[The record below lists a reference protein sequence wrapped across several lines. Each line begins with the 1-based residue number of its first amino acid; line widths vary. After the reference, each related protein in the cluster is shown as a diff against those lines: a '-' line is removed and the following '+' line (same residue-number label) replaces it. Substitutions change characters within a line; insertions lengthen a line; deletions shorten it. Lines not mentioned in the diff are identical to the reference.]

1 MPATIPAT
9 GVHGARLR
17 EAQTSELGDLA
28 CLIRDSLIA
37 RLAVGWVDLTALYPD
52 RVVVRRDGRLLAYP
66 YTLGADNV
74 VTWGEPVEVVVDH
87 APTAVREAAD
97 STGRRWLVRAID
109 VGASKNGRDYPA
121 AVLREAVPLFEG
133 ARVLV
138 KSDAEHLA
146 GAGKD
151 VRNLVGKLR
160 SPRFVEAAGRD
171 PGGINAELVIV
182 DAGLAERMREAADLD
197 ALDLFQFSID
207 AVGKTKAGRVE
218 SISKI
223 KSLDL
228 IVEAAAGGRV
238 LNLIESTHTQEQT
251 DMALREQMIAKIKA
265 VAPALLLGLDVED
278 DTRLAEAYSEA
289 LRLEAGTRTQSAA
302 GAGAAADNPLL
313 LRLLRSD
320 ARALIEA
327 SALPRPSKDRL
338 IAGLLER
345 SAAALEDA
353 PIREAIQREADYL
366 QQIAP
371 SGLPDLGWAGGAATE
386 TRSRYEQIRESLDGF
401 FAHQPGAPRSIREL
415 YGEITGDRRCTG
427 RVDACDP
434 RRLREAA
441 GPQALRE
448 AIDTTAFANVL
459 GAALQ
464 RRMIADY
471 NRPSQYD
478 VWRDLAG
485 NPVPLADFRTNER
498 VRFGGYGDLPT
509 VAEKSAYAALSSP
522 SDEKASYAAGKRGG
536 IETVSLEAIANDD
549 VGAVRQIPLR
559 MSGAAKRTLAKFV
572 MDLLRTN
579 PAIYDGVAL
588 FHATHGNLGSAPLGA
603 ASWSAARLAMLH
615 QTEAGSSD
623 RLGIAPA
630 CLFVPSDLEETAN
643 NLFVVQ
649 TEQEQ
654 QFRQRTA
661 PKVRSVWYWT
671 DANDWVAAADPM
683 DLPSVEVGF
692 LNGNEEPELFTQDLP
707 TVGSLF
713 SNDQITY
720 KIRHIYGAAILNFR
734 GLYKAVVP

>member
-1 MPATIPAT
+1 MPAAAIPAS
-9 GVHGARLR
+9 GLRGAQLR
-17 EAQTSELGDLA
+17 EAQTSELRDLMLLVQA
-28 CLIRDSLIA
+28 SLGSH
-37 RLAVGWVDLTALYPD
+37 LGNGGWVDLCALYPD
-52 RVVVRRDGRLLAYP
+52 RAIVRRDGRLLAYP
-66 YTLGADNV
+66 YGLGPDNA
-74 VTWGEPVEVVVDH
+74 VTWADPVEVVTDYQ
-87 APTAVREAAD
+87 PTAVREAAD
-97 STGRRWLVRAID
+97 ATGRRWQVRAID
-109 VGASKNGRDYPA
+109 AGASKNGRDYPA
-121 AVLREAVPLFEG
+121 AVLREAVSLFDG

-146 GAGKD
+146 DGGKD
-151 VRNLVGKLR
+151 ARNLIGKLR
-160 SPRFVEAAGRD
+160 APRFVDAAGRD

-207 AVGKTKAGRVE
+207 ATGKVGRDGRVE
-218 SISKI
+218 RIAKI
-223 KSLDL
+223 RSLDL
-228 IVEAAAGGRV
+228 IVEAAAGGRI
-238 LNLIESTHTQEQT
+238 LNLIESTQEQT
-251 DMALREQMIAKIKA
+251 DMALREQMVAKIKM
-265 VAPALLLGLDVED
+265 VAPALLVGLDVED
-278 DTRLAEAYSEA
+278 DARLTEAYAEV
-289 LRLEAGTRTQSAA
+289 LRLEVVAA
-302 GAGAAADNPLL
+302 ETAAAADPLL
-313 LRLLRSD
+313 LRLLRSE
-320 ARALIEA
+320 ARALIEG
-327 SALPRPSKDRL
+327 SALPRPSRDRL
-338 IAGLLER
+338 IAGLGER
-345 SAAALEDA
+345 SVAALEEA

-371 SGLPDLGWAGGAATE
+371 SGLPDLGWASGAATE
-386 TRSRYEQIRESLDGF
+386 SVSRHEQIRESLDGF
-401 FAHQPGAPRSIREL
+401 FAATPGAPRSIREL

-448 AIDTTAFANVL
+448 AIDTTAFASVL

-464 RRMIADY
+464 RRLIADY

-485 NPVPLADFRTNER
+485 TPVPLADFRTNER

-509 VAEKSAYAALSSP
+509 VAQAADYAALTSP
-522 SDEKASYAAGKRGG
+522 ADEKSSYAAAKHGG
-536 IETVSLEAIANDD
+536 LETVTLEAITNDD
-549 VGAVRQIPLR
+549 VGAIRQIPIR
-559 MSGAAKRTLAKFV
+559 MSGAAKRTLSKFV

-579 PAIYDGVAL
+579 PTIYDTVAL
-588 FHATHGNLGSAPLGA
+588 FHATHGNLGSTALTA

-630 CLFVPSDLEETAN
+630 FLFVPSDLEETAN

-649 TEQEQ
+649 TEREQ

-661 PKVRSVWYWT
+661 PQVRSVWYWT
-671 DANDWVAAADPM
+671 DAKDWVAAADPH
-683 DLPSVEVGF
+683 DVPSIEVGF
-692 LNGNEEPELFTQDLP
+692 LGGNEEPELFTQDLP

-713 SNDQITY
+713 NSDRITY
-720 KIRHIYGAAILNFR
+720 KIRHIYGAVILDYR

>member
-9 GVHGARLR
+9 GLHGARLR

-52 RVVVRRDGRLLAYP
+52 RAVVRRDGRLLAYP

-109 VGASKNGRDYPA
+109 TGASRNGRDYPA

-160 SPRFVEAAGRD
+160 QARFVEAAGRD
-171 PGGINAELVIV
+171 PGGITAELVIV
-182 DAGLAERMREAADLD
+182 DAGLAERMREAADLE

-207 AVGKTKAGRVE
+207 ADGQVNKTTGRVE
-218 SISKI
+218 SISRVR
-223 KSLDL
+223 SLDL

-238 LNLIESTHTQEQT
+238 LTLIEAQQEQS
-251 DMALREQMIAKIKA
+251 DMALRERMIEAIKA
-265 VAPALLLGLDVED
+265 RCPALLLGLDVND
-278 DTRLAEAYSEA
+278 DEKLAEAYAEA
-289 LRLEAGTRTQSAA
+289 LRIEAAGKPAAVEAG
-302 GAGAAADNPLL
+302 AADNPLL
-313 LRLLRSD
+313 MRLLRSD

-338 IAGLLER
+338 ITGLVDR

-371 SGLPDLGWAGGAATE
+371 SGLPDLGWASGAATE

-401 FAHQPGAPRSIREL
+401 FAAQPGAPRSIREL

-459 GAALQ
+459 GEALQ
-464 RRMIADY
+464 RRMVADY

-485 NPVPLADFRTNER
+485 TPVPLTDFRTNER
-498 VRFGGYGDLPT
+498 VRFGGYGDLPH
-509 VAEKSAYAALSSP
+509 VAEKGAYAALSSP
-522 SDEKASYAAGKRGG
+522 SDEKATYAAGKRGG

-579 PAIYDGVAL
+579 PTIYDSVAL
-588 FHATHGNLGSAPLGA
+588 FHATHNNLGTSGLGA

-615 QTEAGSSD
+615 QTEPGSSD

-630 CLFVPSDLEETAN
+630 TLFVPSDLEETAN

-671 DANDWVAAADPM
+671 DANDWVAAADPL